1 MSENEQTFGGVGP
14 QGTEGQEAGA
24 GEGTQNFQTQG
35 SNNEGQGSGVDT
47 GVYGA
52 PESYNFKDIQLP
64 EGWEFDND
72 LAAKFAPIGKELNL
86 SQQSAN
92 KLANLFIQAQQNNAT
107 KFSEQIAELKKQ
119 ESNATLL
126 NYEALLNKDV
136 EIGGG
141 DEAKMNAYLDVADK
155 GYSKFASPELQQVL
169 QELHLDY
176 HPAVIKHFHALAAL
190 TGNDTVMKPN
200 APAGTKLSAAEILY
214 GNSME

>member
-1 MSENEQTFGGVGP
+1 MSDEEQITAGELNSQDEQGTGEGVGTPEP
-14 QGTEGQEAGA
+14 QGQGNDI
-24 GEGTQNFQTQG
+24 GTD
-35 SNNEGQGSGVDT
+35 S

-52 PESYNFKDIQLP
+52 PESYDFKDVTLP
-64 EGWEFDND
+64 EGWEFDNE
-72 LAAKFAPIGKELNL
+72 LAEKFAPIGKELNL
-86 SQQSAN
+86 SQESAN
-92 KLANLFIQAQQNNAT
+92 KLVNLYIQAQQNNAA
-107 KFSEQIAELKKQ
+107 KYGEQFAELKKQ

-141 DEAKMNAYLDVADK
+141 DKAKMNAYLDVADK

-190 TGNDTVMKPN
+190 TGNDTITKPN
-200 APAGTKLSAAEILY
+200 APTGSGLSAAEILY
-214 GNSME
+214 GSNGSSEE